1 MEINVTVELGDVS
14 AVVDVTANNIES
26 VINTQDASIG
36 NNFVPQQIT
45 QLPTNLRRVNDL
57 LTLQPGVTREGY
69 TAGSR
74 SDQSNITLDGVDI
87 NDQQTGGR
95 TEQFQTTQ
103 DSVLRATTESVEEFR
118 ITTTNANAN

>member
-1 MEINVTVELGDVS
+1 MVDNPIEVNVPLELGDVS
-14 AVVDVTANNIES
+14 AVVDVTSSNIES
-26 VINTQDASIG
+26 IVNTQDASIG

-69 TAGSR
+69 VAGSR
-74 SDQSNITLDGVDI
+74 SDQANITLDGIDI

-95 TEQFQTTQ
+95 TDQFQTSQ
-103 DSVLRATTESVEEFR
+103 DLF
-118 ITTTNANAN
+118 

>member
-1 MEINVTVELGDVS
+1 VEINVTVELGDVS